1 MKNDD
6 MTAMET
12 GIAVANAGTPE
23 EAALQLREQREV
35 QRWLDRIKQA
45 RKFDEPARE
54 QYVKDRRYA
63 RGDSGFEVDAN
74 IVGTNIDILE
84 SFLYAK
90 DPDFD
95 VTPGP
100 VVRPP
105 SIESLRDAIEDQ
117 IQEDP
122 AIIQAGR
129 VAASAAAAMGV
140 SEAEAL
146 KIGQTAEAMKA
157 EELVRAEVKRLHRDF
172 QRRRREVKDFA
183 ETAEI
188 IGARMW
194 TDASLK
200 RRGRPFVRS
209 ALTIGVGILKAAW
222 QERTEP
228 SPETVS
234 AINDLQANISRLK
247 LAKKRAEEGG
257 FFDRVTGKVRSWL
270 VDDDQ
275 TISDIEDQVR
285 ALQAQPEPVVE
296 RGFVIDNVAGED
308 FQVAPGFTINN
319 HVDAPW
325 NAHRIFMYC
334 DDAEAAF
341 DLSKEDMA
349 AAVKYRPRRPQMV
362 RSQSVNVEGTKVS
375 AKEADA
381 FVNGT
386 DASGEDDIDFDNDA
400 VSAKANF
407 VCLWEIW
414 DRDANAVKTLI
425 EGVTRWVKP
434 KWTPTATTRFY
445 PFFLFC
451 TSEVDGQRH
460 PQSLPTRSAKLVDE
474 YNRIG
479 SAEAEHRRRVLPKTA
494 FNAGGIAPAEVAKLE
509 KGGIQE
515 MVGLKLVDPSAKV
528 GDVLQPVVYAAID
541 PRLYDRGPIIQE
553 INRVWGTQEAL
564 GGAVNVDKT
573 ATEADIAN
581 QGFQARSGSR
591 RDLLEICLG
600 ELALYT
606 VEVSRAHV
614 THEDAVAIAGPDAFW
629 PPYEGPND
637 MVKMLLI
644 NIRAGTSGKPNTA
657 ADRQSWSTLLPLL
670 ESSIT
675 DIGQLRGASPSA
687 IADAK
692 EQLLRITAERSG
704 ERIDIDQLIPQ
715 ADELLPGM
723 AALAG
728 PAGASGQPQPGA
740 PAAAGAPASSTAS
753 PAPAAA
759 GALPTA

>member
-1 MKNDD
+1 MNSDE
-6 MTAMET
+6 MQAMET
-12 GIAVANAGTPE
+12 GIAVAHTNSPE
-23 EAALQLREQREV
+23 EATAKLREEREV
-35 QRWLDRIKQA
+35 KRWSERIQQA

-105 SIESLRDAIEDQ
+105 SIDSLRDAVEDQ
-117 IQEDP
+117 VQDDP
-122 AIIQAGR
+122 AILMAGR
-129 VAASAAAAMGV
+129 VAASAAVAAGL
-140 SEAEAL
+140 SEDDAL
-146 KIGQTAEAMKA
+146 KIGQAAEDMKV
-157 EELVRAEVKRLHRDF
+157 EELIRTEVKKLHREF
-172 QRRRREVKDFA
+172 QRRRREVKNFA
-183 ETAEI
+183 ETCEI
-188 IGARMW
+188 IGSRMW

-209 ALTIGVGILKAAW
+209 ALTIGVGILKASW

-228 SPETVS
+228 SPETVT
-234 AINDLQANISRLK
+234 AINDLQSNIRRHQ
-247 LAKKRAEEGG
+247 LAKKKAEEGG
-257 FFDRVTGKVRSWL
+257 FFDRVTGMFRAWM
-270 VDDDQ
+270 VDDDKV
-275 TISDIEDQVR
+275 ISDLEDQVR

-325 NAHRIFMYC
+325 NAHRIFMHC

-341 DLSKEDMA
+341 DLTSEDLA
-349 AAVKYRPRRPQMV
+349 KAVKYRPRRPQML
-362 RSQSVNVEGTKVS
+362 RHESVMVEKSRVS

-381 FVNGT
+381 FVNGNSSDGDDDVDSNS
-386 DASGEDDIDFDNDA
+386 DASET
-400 VSAKANF
+400 KANF
-407 VCLWEIW
+407 LCLWEIW
-414 DRDANAVKTLI
+414 DRDANAVKTMI
-425 EGVTRWVKP
+425 EGVCRWVKP
-434 KWTPTATTRFY
+434 AWIPTATTRFY

-474 YNRIG
+474 YYRIG

-494 FNAGGIAPAEVAKLE
+494 FNAGALDPKEVAKLE

-515 MVGLKLVDPSAKV
+515 MVALKLVDPTGKV
-528 GDVLQPVVYAAID
+528 GDILQPVAYAAID

-614 THEDAVAIAGPDAFW
+614 TNADAVAMAGPDAFW
-629 PPYEGPND
+629 PPYEGPTD
-637 MVKMLLI
+637 MVKMLSI
-644 NIRAGTSGKPNTA
+644 NIRAGSSGKPNTKA
-657 ADRQSWSTLLPLL
+657 ERESWATLLPML
-670 ESSIT
+670 EASIAE
-675 DIGQLRGASPSA
+675 IGQLRGASPAA

-715 ADELLPGM
+715 ADEGMPGM
-723 AALAG
+723 PVAAVPGG
-728 PAGASGQPQPGA
+728 PAGPNPPAVSGASAAAAAP
-740 PAAAGAPASSTAS
+740 PAADS
-753 PAPAAA
+753 AAA
-759 GALPTA
+759 